1 MNEINE
7 TTKQLSISVAE
18 LILQGK
24 TKEEIM
30 IQLQLNPTSVD
41 RMINIVLPQVDN
53 KLHDNVMNYIE
64 SQHNKNKSESSLDTK
79 IEIAK
84 RNKEKLTLMLTQE
97 ELNELVIRVGQDI
110 ASGKSQGSIA
120 KEFGVSST
128 TVAKWID
135 KYLPQADNDLYNKV
149 MKRKDYTQ
157 ENRIKDSSKDL
168 AINIADYIITH
179 QCSMREAGEHFG
191 VHTTGT
197 VDYYINKV
205 LPKIDGV
212 RFKKVRNIVDSKKK
226 PSTPTTQTQNGLQK
240 ITYEFNASNGTDM
253 YNSSAICSWILK
265 NNVSISDVAEYFNV
279 SPKVV
284 KSNISY
290 MEHLDKEKY
299 KKVFSIAY
307 KGKYDGLGYQNAKA
321 KATTLDR
328 EFVKNQ
334 NAHSVCD
341 YIIVN
346 KAAYDE
352 VTLYFDITKQTVKN
366 NIERMKD
373 IDSNKYTKA
382 NQILATRK
390 ISDVLFEQTECYI
403 EKSDILGDVP
413 IEKSTI
419 EFSKDSE
426 NIPAI
431 EIAKDSEK
439 DFTQDVYEAAIEK
452 AVADGIVRRVDD
464 LEAQPVKMNFWQR
477 VKYVFGFTN

>member
-30 IQLQLNPTSVD
+30 SQLQLNSTSVD
-41 RMINIVLPQVDN
+41 RMINIVLPQVDS
-53 KLHDNVMNYIE
+53 KLHDDVMNYIE
-64 SQHNKNKSESSLDTK
+64 LQHNKNKSESTLDTK

-84 RNKEKLTLMLTQE
+84 QNKIKIISALTQE
-97 ELNELVIRVGQDI
+97 ERNELVIRIGRQIV
-110 ASGKSQGSIA
+110 SGKSQEKIA
-120 KEFGVSST
+120 REYDVAGT
-128 TVAKWID
+128 TIGKWLD
-135 KYLPQADNDLYNKV
+135 AYLPEVDNDLYEKV
-149 MKRKDYTQ
+149 MQRKSH
-157 ENRIKDSSKDL
+157 KSKEKEASEL
-168 AINIADYIITH
+168 AIKIADYIIAQ
-179 QCSMREAGEHFG
+179 QCTIKEAGEYFG
-191 VHTTGT
+191 IPNGSTS
-197 VDYYINKV
+197 YYVNKV
-205 LPKIDGV
+205 LPKADGQK
-212 RFKKVRNIVDSKKK
+212 FKQIRNMVDGKKK
-226 PSTPTTQTQNGLQK
+226 PSTSTAPTQSGLQK
-240 ITYEFNASNGTDM
+240 ITYEFNTSNGTDM
-253 YNSSAICSWILK
+253 YNSSAICAWILK
-265 NNVSISDVAEYFNV
+265 NNVSISDVAEHFNV

-321 KATTLDR
+321 TTLNR

-352 VTLYFDITKQTVKN
+352 VTLYFGITKQTVKN
-366 NIERMKD
+366 NVERMKD
-373 IDSNKYTKA
+373 IDSDKYTKA
-382 NQILATRK
+382 KQILATRN
-390 ISDVLFEQTECYI
+390 ISNVLSEQTECYI
-403 EKSDILGDVP
+403 EKSDILGNIP
-413 IEKSTI
+413 IEKSII
-419 EFSKDSE
+419 ELSKDTE
-426 NIPAI
+426 NIPAV
-431 EIAKDSEK
+431 EVVKNSEK

-464 LEAQPVKMNFWQR
+464 LETQPVKMNFWQR
-477 VKYVFGFTN
+477 VKYVFGFAN